1 MSTLTEGLNYM
12 DMENQL
18 FPTLYIDAYA
28 AKMGEDRDIITL
40 SFMVKSYLVGEDL
53 VAWFERGY
61 NFVLD
66 ASVSEGEL
74 EPGKFLVFVEMD
86 RRSWAPKKIYE
97 LIKDLKTLT
106 GIDPNEWTLT
116 IDDEDYPSEVEIM
129 HDKLILNPNL
139 YNMEEEIEDDL
150 NEMRLAAGLDHKPSS
165 ILKEKDTYIKDIQ
178 AAAGL

>member
-12 DMENQL
+12 DMENQV
-18 FPTLYIDAYA
+18 FPSLHIDEYA
-28 AKMGEDRDIITL
+28 SKMGEDNDIITL
-40 SFMVKSYLVGEDL
+40 SFMVKSYQVGEDL

-61 NFVLD
+61 TFVLD

-86 RRSWAPKKIYE
+86 RRSWAPAKIYE

-106 GIDPNEWTLT
+106 GIDPKEWSMT
-116 IDDEDYPSEVEIM
+116 IDDEKYACEVDIM
-129 HDKLILNPNL
+129 KDKMTLNPNL
-139 YNMEEEIEDDL
+139 YKMEEEIEDEL
-150 NEMRLAAGLDHKPSS
+150 NEMRLAAGLDHKPT
-165 ILKEKDTYIKDIQ
+165 ILEKDTYIKDLQ

>member
-1 MSTLTEGLNYM
+1 MSGSSNGREAGC
-12 DMENQL
+12 
-18 FPTLYIDAYA
+18 PTKESATW
-28 AKMGEDRDIITL
+28 R
-40 SFMVKSYLVGEDL
+40 
-53 VAWFERGY
+53 
-61 NFVLD
+61 
-66 ASVSEGEL
+66 
-74 EPGKFLVFVEMD
+74 

-97 LIKDLKTLT
+97 LLKDLKTLT

-129 HDKLILNPNL
+129 QDKMILNPNL
-139 YNMEEEIEDDL
+139 YKMEEEIEDDL